1 MRKYTYLYECSL
13 YHRKQSEFKDTQI
26 FSFFIKCDTIIWSN
40 YLLNHLEI
48 NGKNHPVFNTEY
60 IIKNNEKF
68 IKYLLHLKEK
78 KMSFCLKCNIH
89 I

>member
-1 MRKYTYLYECSL
+1 MRKYTYLYRECSL
-13 YHRKQSEFKDTQI
+13 YHTKQSEFKDTQI
-26 FSFFIKCDTIIWSN
+26 FSYFIKCDTIIWSN

-68 IKYLLHLKEK
+68 
-78 KMSFCLKCNIH
+78 SFLIGK
-89 I
+89 